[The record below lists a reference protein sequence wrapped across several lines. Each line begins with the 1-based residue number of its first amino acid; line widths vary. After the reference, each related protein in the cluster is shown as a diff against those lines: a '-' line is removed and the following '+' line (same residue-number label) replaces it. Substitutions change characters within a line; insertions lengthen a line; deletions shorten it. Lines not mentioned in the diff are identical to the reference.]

1 MKVFQMADVLHEYL
15 VHIVEKHGAS
25 GIHPEEGLALSK
37 VWEAVTKNVT
47 HIDDAEVRK
56 MAAAGAPPSDSAH
69 VHSPTDP
76 HIPGEPCDCE
86 PEGTNYAG
94 PR

>member
-1 MKVFQMADVLHEYL
+1 MKVFQMPDVLYDYL

-25 GIHPEEGLALSK
+25 GIHPEEGFALSK

-56 MAAAGAPPSDSAH
+56 MADAGAPPTETPDSGAN
-69 VHSPTDP
+69 D
-76 HIPGEPCDCE
+76 
-86 PEGTNYAG
+86 AG

>member
-1 MKVFQMADVLHEYL
+1 MKVFQMPDVLYDYL

-25 GIHPEEGLALSK
+25 GIHPEEGFALSK

-47 HIDDAEVRK
+47 HIDDAQVK
-56 MAAAGAPPSDSAH
+56 AMAAAGAPQGQSGT
-69 VHSPTDP
+69 PTSET
-76 HIPGEPCDCE
+76 EPDLID
-86 PEGTNYAG
+86 GTNDPG

>member
-1 MKVFQMADVLHEYL
+1 MKVIQLPDVLHEYL
-15 VHIVEKHGAS
+15 VHVLLTYHAHPTEGV
-25 GIHPEEGLALSK
+25 GIANLWDAC
-37 VWEAVTKNVT
+37 TKNAT

-56 MAAAGAPPSDSAH
+56 MAAAGAPPGDSGTH
-69 VHSPTDP
+69 VHLPTDP